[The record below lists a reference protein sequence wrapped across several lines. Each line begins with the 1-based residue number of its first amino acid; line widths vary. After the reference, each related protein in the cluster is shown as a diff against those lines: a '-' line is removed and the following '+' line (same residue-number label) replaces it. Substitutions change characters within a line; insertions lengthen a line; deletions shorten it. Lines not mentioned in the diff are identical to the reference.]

1 MSANKIV
8 GTPDDA
14 YVRIKDFVFSLEDV
28 RMKSTGA
35 LGSVWVKTFI
45 FERDNAKQKDAYDS
59 CERKTWFLVGGV
71 AD

>member
-1 MSANKIV
+1 
-8 GTPDDA
+8 
-14 YVRIKDFVFSLEDV
+14 
-28 RMKSTGA
+28 MKSTGA